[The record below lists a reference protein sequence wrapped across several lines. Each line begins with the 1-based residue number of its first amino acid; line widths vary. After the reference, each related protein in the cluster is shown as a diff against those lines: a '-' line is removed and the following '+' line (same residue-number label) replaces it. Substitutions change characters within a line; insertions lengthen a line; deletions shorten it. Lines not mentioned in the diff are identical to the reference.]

1 MGSKAKKSCMEVVEE
16 VRCDTDGILLG
27 DLKGWTHVRFML
39 CVFSALRPAI
49 PRPNLQNSLALP
61 LADQGSSRLLL
72 LLLCSEHCPLTTGT
86 EPVKRGTSRCS
97 LSFVSVC
104 VAAYGD

>member
-1 MGSKAKKSCMEVVEE
+1 MEVVEE
-16 VRCDTDGILLG
+16 VRCDADGILLG

-49 PRPNLQNSLALP
+49 PRPNLQNSLAL
-61 LADQGSSRLLL
+61 ADQGSSRPLL

-86 EPVKRGTSRCS
+86 GPVKRGTSRCS

-104 VAAYGD
+104 VAACGD